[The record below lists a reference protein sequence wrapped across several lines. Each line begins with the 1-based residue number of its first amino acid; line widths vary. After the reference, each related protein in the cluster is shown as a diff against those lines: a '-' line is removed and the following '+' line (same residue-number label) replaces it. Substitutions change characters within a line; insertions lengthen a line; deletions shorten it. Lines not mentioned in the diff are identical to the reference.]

1 MNAVRQ
7 LLQDPRTERFILV
20 LIIINAI
27 ILGLETSPSVMAAI
41 GPVLVWADRII
52 LAVFVVELVA
62 RLAVNRLAFFR
73 DPWSVFDFIVV
84 AIALIP
90 ATGSLSVLRA
100 LRVLRVLRLI
110 TAVPALQR
118 VVSGVVVALPGMG
131 AITLLLVL
139 IFYVFAVMATKLFGQ
154 THPDLFGSLGATA
167 YTLFQIMTFD
177 DWSGGVVKP
186 LSGQYPYAIAFFLIF
201 ILLSTFMAL
210 NLFIGV
216 IVNALDTETDED
228 APKLTH
234 PAHSE
239 ENILAELKALR
250 AEIGELKER
259 VGAAKRSTKT

>member
-1 MNAVRQ
+1 MTPLN
-7 LLQDPRTERFILV
+7 LLRRLLADPRTERVILA
-20 LIIINAI
+20 LIVINAI
-27 ILGLETSPSVMAAI
+27 ILGLETSPTVMSAV
-41 GPVLVWADRII
+41 GPALIWADRII
-52 LAVFVVELVA
+52 LGVFVVELVA
-62 RLAVNRLAFFR
+62 RLAVNRLAFFK
-73 DPWSVFDFIVV
+73 DPWSVFDFLVV
-84 AIALIP
+84 AIALVP

-118 VVSGVVVALPGMG
+118 VVGGVVTALPGMG

-186 LSGQYPYAIAFFLIF
+186 LSEQYPYAIAFFLAF

-216 IVNALDTETDED
+216 IVNALDTETPED
-228 APKLTH
+228 APKLH
-234 PAHSE
+234 DREQEDRILAEIKALRE
-239 ENILAELKALR
+239 ELAELKAAGER
-250 AEIGELKER
+250 AK
-259 VGAAKRSTKT
+259 